1 MICVFWTPSRTKQR
15 HRRRRRRRHCSAHPP
30 LYRTMSFT
38 LSSRA
43 TSTRAFAPIAHR
55 RASTHARRTAPVV
68 RAADVAAAQVS
79 IDDVKDTIGRG
90 FIVVDIRSPEEWQEG
105 SKRTWKKIC
114 LAVMDEEGNPELNP
128 YFLSEIKHEF
138 PNKLSRILLVCDD
151 GTMRSE
157 VAFNNICK
165 LGYSQ
170 VKIMQGGSDA
180 YFEKFPLTDA
190 DKRVWKMEQQAG
202 DDLSTLVSGVDIRQ
216 PGQKMY

>member
-1 MICVFWTPSRTKQR
+1 
-15 HRRRRRRRHCSAHPP
+15 
-30 LYRTMSFT
+30 MSFT
-38 LSSRA
+38 LSSRTTCA
-43 TSTRAFAPIAHR
+43 RAFAPIAAR
-55 RASTHARRTAPVV
+55 RTATHARRTAPVV
-68 RAADVAAAQVS
+68 RAADAAAAQVS

-90 FIVVDIRSPEEWQEG
+90 FVVVDIRSPEEWQEG

-138 PNKLSRILLVCDD
+138 PNTLSRILLVCDD

-157 VAFNNICK
+157 VAFNNISK

-170 VKIMQGGSDA
+170 VKIMQGGSEA